1 MRCKYRTVLAI
12 DGGGIRGVIPLTLLK
27 HIEKT
32 CYGIDPDIDMINW
45 IDVFSGTSTGAIIS
59 GALMLRDENERSIF
73 TPDRILDL
81 YLKRGHQI
89 FSRDVSLHSAM
100 PEYPLKLILENNFGE
115 VNVSG
120 ISKHFLFVSYDMNAD
135 SPFIFT
141 DRMDM
146 YRNLSLSKI
155 MMACSAVPGYFPPV
169 QLGDKQLADGILTAK
184 NPSKL
189 AYEYAKM
196 YYPNDPIV
204 VISLGTGELPKEKHD
219 MIELEMQRVH
229 LEMEDYARKD
239 RNLLYFRLQPDLRK
253 ANHLMDDTGDENL
266 ENLMHDANTFI
277 EENNHVFDR
286 LFKLMT
292 IRADAYQ

>member
-12 DGGGIRGVIPLTLLK
+12 DGGGIRGIVPLTLLK
-27 HIEKT
+27 HIEQT
-32 CYGIDPDIDMINW
+32 CYAIDPDIDMINW

-73 TPDRILDL
+73 TPDKILDL

-89 FSRDVSLHSAM
+89 FSREVSMTSAM
-100 PEYPLKLILENNFGE
+100 PAYPLKLILENNFGE
-115 VNVSG
+115 VNIDA

-146 YRNLSLSKI
+146 YRNLSLAKI

-204 VISLGTGELPKEKHD
+204 VISLGTGELPVEQHD
-219 MIELEMQRVH
+219 MIELEMHRVH
-229 LEMEDYARKD
+229 KEMETLSKVDK
-239 RNLLYFRLQPDLRK
+239 NLLYFRFQPDLED
-253 ANHLMDDTGDENL
+253 ANHMMDDTSDQNL
-266 ENLMHDANTFI
+266 QNLISDAQKYI
-277 EENNHVFDR
+277 ANNGQAFER

-292 IRADAYQ
+292 IKADNFI